1 MNSKARDV
9 DRCSVL
15 PKAGLK
21 DFLQDASF
29 VPHLYINILN
39 IIKYYI
45 IIRCSST
52 RHFEVVG
59 CWPKMAWD
67 VLHLMSCQSSVA
79 GCWPWWVRLVTGD
92 CNWDSRPVRTHYDV
106 VPHWTYWN
114 LRWTRR
120 WSSKLLIG
128 FCVMC
133 PALCHRSHLGHIG
146 TRSMGIWHPAI

>member
-1 MNSKARDV
+1 MCSSPALFLLNIQPRSFDLQLRSGGMNSKARDV

-59 CWPKMAWD
+59 CWPKMA
-67 VLHLMSCQSSVA
+67 
-79 GCWPWWVRLVTGD
+79 
-92 CNWDSRPVRTHYDV
+92 
-106 VPHWTYWN
+106 
-114 LRWTRR
+114 
-120 WSSKLLIG
+120 
-128 FCVMC
+128 
-133 PALCHRSHLGHIG
+133 
-146 TRSMGIWHPAI
+146 